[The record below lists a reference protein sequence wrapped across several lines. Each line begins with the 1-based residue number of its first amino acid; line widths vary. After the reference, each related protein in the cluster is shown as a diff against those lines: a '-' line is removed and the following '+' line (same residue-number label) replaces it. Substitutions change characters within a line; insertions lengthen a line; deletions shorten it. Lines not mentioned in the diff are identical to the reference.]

1 MNCSFHCGGNSV
13 LTVGVAGVDV
23 GTGIDRIA
31 LGSRELNLLVIAAGL
46 QEVDKLETVSKQ
58 SIQRQLEINAIGP
71 LFAVKELHPKLV
83 KGARVS

>member
-1 MNCSFHCGGNSV
+1 MTCSFHCGGNSV

-23 GTGIDRIA
+23 GTGVGSIA
-31 LGSRELNLLVIAAGL
+31 LASRELKLLVIAAGV

-71 LFAVKELHPKLV
+71 LFAVKELQPKLV
-83 KGARVS
+83 KGAKVS